1 MGNWGASAVTIHG
14 RSRQQRYSKLADW
27 EYVYQ
32 CARKA
37 PDSLQVLGNGDVFSY
52 VDWNKHKAE
61 CSELSSCM
69 IARGALVKVCI
80 AVNPHNPNPTHRHIV
95 FWLLLLFT

>member
-1 MGNWGASAVTIHG
+1 MTIHG

-69 IARGALVKVCI
+69 IARGALVKVC
-80 AVNPHNPNPTHRHIV
+80 VLQLTPPTPTQH
-95 FWLLLLFT
+95 TDT